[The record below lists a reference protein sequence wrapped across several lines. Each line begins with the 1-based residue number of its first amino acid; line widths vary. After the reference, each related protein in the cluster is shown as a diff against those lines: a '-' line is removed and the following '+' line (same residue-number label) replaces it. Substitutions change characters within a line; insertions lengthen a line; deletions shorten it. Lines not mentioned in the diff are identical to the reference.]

1 MKKNTNLTNLYIPV
15 SLVLL
20 LATGTCKGHTQ
31 NIMAALLAA
40 WTILIVLSSFW
51 GSGLHAKT
59 EPVQKADS
67 PFFFRRKRDQ
77 KPDRNPVQ
85 PDSRTSKPDSTP
97 SAKPG
102 EGTGTLDSRMETL
115 NETELSQLM
124 QHISLRIS
132 DKLKSAY
139 PDAIWQWTK
148 EPSLKSILSGAT
160 VRISVER
167 MEKYTHADISF
178 DRFGRIHIEP
188 MAIGS
193 FGAAGDDRS
202 DGSDPEEDDDD
213 KKPSEP
219 SVTDP
224 AVWYQLIGQKILDKQ
239 ISSLNAKGHTKLT
252 INEKGDILIR
262 KEKSDVILTT
272 MEAFPA
278 KNYWSDL
285 ISLLSEDELNAKI
298 TGDRLQISW
307 I

>member
-1 MKKNTNLTNLYIPV
+1 MKKDSRLTKLYLPV

-20 LATGTCKGHTQ
+20 FAAGTCKGQAQ

-40 WTILIVLSSFW
+40 WTILMVLSSFS
-51 GSGLHAKT
+51 GSGLHAKAET
-59 EPVQKADS
+59 DQKADS
-67 PFFFRRKRDQ
+67 PFFFRRK
-77 KPDRNPVQ
+77 PDRNPIQ
-85 PDSRTSKPDSTP
+85 PDTRTTKPDSTP
-97 SAKPG
+97 SGKPD
-102 EGTGTLDSRMETL
+102 EDTKTPDSRMGNLSEA
-115 NETELSQLM
+115 ELSQLM

-139 PDAIWQWTK
+139 PEAIWQWTK

-160 VRISVER
+160 VRISVEH

-188 MAIGS
+188 MTIGS
-193 FGAAGDDRS
+193 FGTAGDDGT

-224 AVWYQLIGQKILDKQ
+224 AVWYQLIGQKILDEQ

-278 KNYWSDL
+278 KNYWPDL
-285 ISLLSEDELNAKI
+285 VSLLSEDELNAKI

>member
-1 MKKNTNLTNLYIPV
+1 MKKDTRLTRLYLPV

-20 LATGTCKGHTQ
+20 LAAGTCKGQAQ

-40 WTILIVLSSFW
+40 WTILMVLSGFS
-51 GSGLHAKT
+51 GSRLHAKAET
-59 EPVQKADS
+59 DQKADS
-67 PFFFRRKRDQ
+67 LFFFRRK
-77 KPDRNPVQ
+77 PDRNPIQ
-85 PDSRTSKPDSTP
+85 PDSRTTKPDSTP
-97 SAKPG
+97 SGKPN
-102 EGTGTLDSRMETL
+102 EDTETPDSRMGNLSEA
-115 NETELSQLM
+115 ELSQLM

-139 PDAIWQWTK
+139 PDATWQWTK
-148 EPSLKSILSGAT
+148 EPSLKGILSGAT
-160 VRISVER
+160 VRISVEH

-188 MAIGS
+188 MTIGS
-193 FGAAGDDRS
+193 FGTAGDDDT
-202 DGSDPEEDDDD
+202 DGSDPEDDDDD

-224 AVWYQLIGQKILDKQ
+224 AVWYQLIGQKILDEQ

-278 KNYWSDL
+278 KNYWPNL
-285 ISLLSEDELNAKI
+285 VSLLSEDELNAKI